1 MLVLKHGKPMIFGKD
16 RDKGIRLTGLHPE
29 VVTIGQDGVTEA
41 DLLVHDEHAD
51 GSVPRAHPVAHVLAG
66 LPGPGRASCARVQ
79 RPTHDALIQG
89 QLTAAVAKPGRA
101 TSPGPCLAARPGR
114 SNRREPRERAGMICP
129 SLRVR
134 QPDRRRGLRQLWR
147 GPGRSRHAAAGHH
160 ASRASSSASISTR
173 CARRAPIVA
182 ERDTPVA
189 EAIDRM
195 HDAEADCVLVLDGER
210 LVGIFTDRD
219 AVLKVAGRSL
229 DGIAVGEVMTHDPVV
244 LRHDDPIAVAIH
256 KMAVGG
262 FRHIPIVDG
271 GRPTGVVSAR
281 DVFAHVA
288 RTLG

>member
-1 MLVLKHGKPMIFGKD
+1 MDGRVDGGA
-16 RDKGIRLTGLHPE
+16 
-29 VVTIGQDGVTEA
+29 DGVVAGQEA
-41 DLLVHDEHAD
+41 GGDVMRCPACGYDNLIGSDICDNCGADIWGRDLPPQAVDFHGRLLGEH
-51 GSVPRAHPVAHVLAG
+51 L
-66 LPGPGRASCARVQ
+66 
-79 RPTHDALIQG
+79 DAL
-89 QLTAAVAKPGRA
+89 RA
-101 TSPGPCLAARPGR
+101 P
-114 SNRREPRERAGMICP
+114 
-129 SLRVR
+129 
-134 QPDRRRGLRQLWR
+134 
-147 GPGRSRHAAAGHH
+147 
-160 ASRASSSASISTR
+160 
-173 CARRAPIVA
+173 APIVA
-182 ERDTPVA
+182 EPGTSVA

-195 HDAEADCVLVLDGER
+195 HRAEADCVLVMDGER